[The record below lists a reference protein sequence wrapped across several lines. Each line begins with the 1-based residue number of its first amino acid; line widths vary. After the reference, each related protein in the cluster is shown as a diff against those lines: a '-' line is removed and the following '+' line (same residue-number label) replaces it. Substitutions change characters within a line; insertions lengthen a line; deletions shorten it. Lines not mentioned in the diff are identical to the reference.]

1 MTETQKRIQELKTAI
16 PHVKEKVVAVA
27 SLFAISVA
35 MMASATYAWVTLSR
49 NPQLG
54 GVSTTVSA
62 NGNLEIALSDFDG
75 KVPDPSGTG
84 DSFSAQGQTP
94 HGANTSWGNLI
105 NLSGNYGLE
114 NLVLRPATLNTSYP
128 AWLTGVKYGED
139 GRVQGT
145 ATDYAFTSWG
155 KEADT
160 GKYSF
165 LWSADSRYGVRA
177 ISSVGYPPGAGQS
190 IEQQALQK
198 ASETKENA
206 VALYIAIFN
215 NSEYVTALQDL
226 VSKFAQSK
234 LDGAADFSC
243 SLSSVEQ
250 LLSLLGDFHTAI
262 VRYGDA
268 MVELA
273 NAQIKFST
281 SSTDKTPYTL
291 DTLMASTAAQL
302 TARGVD
308 LGDCK
313 DLDKTNRHSTKNCL
327 EMYKTLKNKVKT
339 NYDALKNV
347 VDNAGGTTV
356 NWSQISSVVNALI
369 NVDKVTINGMT
380 AAQLNANKSEA
391 IGLLGG
397 GQKPVVISEGTIRD
411 FELLSGARVKNW
423 SGVVQ
428 VKVKYIIT
436 VTVKGKL
443 QTDLS
448 EDLLVDPP
456 CFNTAYDTTKVKCA
470 AGEYK
475 GELVALDTYGMV
487 LDLWVRSNAPGKDGA
502 GSILTLD
509 GLPKIETHQERRMFI
524 PSGGSESVPVFYYAR
539 PIPGLAEEGDD
550 ALGALAGQGTEEILV
565 YKAKAEDG
573 NEYYYNCGT
582 GNIEFLAVKDET
594 TGIVSNKTDAEGNP
608 IPLTDSDVKEK
619 WDTIKTVVGF
629 ESSNRVWKDGEQVLD
644 PDELSATQGSGSCY
658 VFYADTPEESASAL
672 ELLRHFK
679 LAFISAGGT
688 VMAHAYMD
696 VEHVF
701 AENGKYT
708 VPLVVEANSLETTTA
723 SGDPIYGITQLQQ
736 NTATRISVVVYLDG
750 MGLENNMV
758 MSGESIVGSLNLQF
772 ATTEDL
778 HSMKDEEL
786 SMQTISLSA
795 SISGTAFDY
804 TGSAHTPKLTAY
816 VEGLSPDKVE
826 AIFQRRINA
835 TQGTQMAP
843 VVLNNTSGD
852 VWEGNCSFIKPG
864 TYVLKSLFVDGVEY
878 PLPESEWIT
887 VTVSGFAVGS
897 VSFCDVAGENLALTT
912 DSSVS
917 RSVEVTF
924 TADADKQPSKVAA
937 RFTYKENPEDT
948 NVKYI
953 SSTLTYDAKNDVWR
967 GASTFTA
974 SGIYTLQYLVLD
986 DEYFELDAGKQKT
999 LTAYL
1004 GLRAQVRLL
1013 REGGLTFDF
1022 TGKEQV
1028 NIMAD
1033 ILTDTGDSL
1042 MNMQDVRLYYAKQ
1055 GSSLAE
1061 NGLAAT
1067 VEWTGT
1073 AYEGVFSVEKPG
1085 RFVFLKMTVG
1095 GNELTAAVSASVITC
1110 RSKEPPAITSV
1121 LNTKPQI
1128 IHTADSEVAYYS
1140 VGLSNVDGADG
1151 IWAVFDG
1158 VDDPIPFESGADG
1171 VYRFPFPTNQ
1181 HGNQNGVWTVKE
1193 IRVKG
1198 VYDAAGN
1205 FYGDGE
1211 EAKAEYYALDPKA
1224 GSALTTFT
1232 VIDVV
1237 DIRVD
1242 NGGTLDGV
1250 FMQEHDL
1257 PENFG
1262 VTVDIKGFEAHGGLE
1277 KATGLK
1283 IGNVLIT
1290 LQHQNGTSQASGGYS
1305 LPEGYK
1311 DTYSY
1316 VTTGGAGRFVAEN
1329 SENEKLRYA
1338 GKYSNKVTV
1347 NLDDAATGATVV
1359 TYVADNSTATTLTV
1373 TSATPTVEISGI
1385 TPTGTI
1391 SVDETGNA
1399 SGHKDNVTVPTP
1411 TSTSATVYFVCTKVH
1426 HDGLCGIGAY
1436 DEHLYENLPTVSIKL
1451 QNMGNANS
1459 AVLSFGSGNPVFEWA
1474 PGQEI
1479 STCSIG
1485 QTKNSQKEK
1494 VTIGTVE
1501 ANKLILTYGGV
1512 EYTFTVPTLQINNP
1526 Y

>member
-54 GVSTTVSA
+54 GVNTTVSA
-62 NGNLEIALSDFDG
+62 NGNLEIALSG
-75 KVPDPSGTG
+75 YEGMEPNSSGPN
-84 DSFSAQGQTP
+84 DSFSAQGQTT
-94 HGANTSWGNLI
+94 HGANMTWGNLI
-105 NLSGNYGLE
+105 NLSAGYGLE

-155 KEADT
+155 KEAET

-190 IEQQALQK
+190 VEQQALQK

-206 VALYIAIFN
+206 VAQYMGMFN
-215 NSEYVTALQDL
+215 NSDYVTALQDL

-234 LDGAADFSC
+234 LDGAADFDC
-243 SLSSVEQ
+243 SLDSVEQ
-250 LLSLLGDFHTAI
+250 LLFLMDDFHTAI

-291 DTLMASTAAQL
+291 DTLMAASAADL
-302 TARGVD
+302 EKRGVD
-308 LGDCK
+308 LGDCAGIGTAPRHPSK
-313 DLDKTNRHSTKNCL
+313 DCL
-327 EMYKTLKNKVKT
+327 ATYKALKNKVKT
-339 NYDALKNV
+339 NYDALKVV

-356 NWSQISSVVNALI
+356 KWSQIKAIVNALI
-369 NVDKVTINGMT
+369 NVDKVKIAGMT
-380 AAQLNANKSEA
+380 ATELNANKSEA
-391 IGLLGG
+391 IKLLGG

-428 VKVKYIIT
+428 VKVKYLINVT
-436 VTVKGKL
+436 VTGKL

-448 EDLLVDPP
+448 VDLLVDPP
-456 CFNTAYDTTKVKCA
+456 CFNTAYDTTKTKCA

-502 GSILTLD
+502 GPILVLD
-509 GLPKIETHQERRMFI
+509 GLPKIETHQERRMFL
-524 PSGGSESVPVFYYAR
+524 PSGESESVPVFYYER
-539 PIPGLAEEGDD
+539 PIAGLAEEGDD
-550 ALGALAGQGTEEILV
+550 ASAGQGTEEILV
-565 YKAKAEDG
+565 YRAKEADG
-573 NEYYYNCGT
+573 NYYYYSCVT
-582 GNIEFLAVKDET
+582 GNMVFQAVKDET
-594 TGIVSNKTDAEGNP
+594 TGEVSNKTDAEGNP

-672 ELLRHFK
+672 ELLAHFR

-688 VMAHAYMD
+688 VMANAHMD

-708 VPLVVEANSLETTTA
+708 VPLVVEANALETTTA

-750 MGLENNMV
+750 MGLENHMV

-778 HSMKDEEL
+778 HSVKDEEL
-786 SMQTISLSA
+786 SMQTISLSTG
-795 SISGTAFDY
+795 ISGTAFDY

-835 TQGTQMAP
+835 TQGTQMEP

-852 VWEGNCSFIKPG
+852 VWEGNCSFVKPG
-864 TYVLKSLFVDGVEY
+864 TYVLKSLFIDGVEY

-887 VTVSGFAVGS
+887 VTVSGFAVGL
-897 VSFCDVAGENLALTT
+897 VSFCDAPGENLALTT
-912 DSSVS
+912 ESSVS
-917 RSVEVTF
+917 RDVEIAF
-924 TADADKQPSKVAA
+924 NADVDKQPSKVAA

-967 GASTFTA
+967 GAATFTA

-1028 NIMAD
+1028 GIVAD
-1033 ILTDTGDSL
+1033 ILTDTDDSL
-1042 MNMQDVRLYYAKQ
+1042 MNMENVHLYYTKQ
-1055 GSSLAE
+1055 GSSLE
-1061 NGLAAT
+1061 DPSLT
-1067 VEWTGT
+1067 TPLEWTGK
-1073 AYEGVFSVEKPG
+1073 AYEGAFTVEKPG
-1085 RFVFLKMTVG
+1085 KFVFLKMTVG
-1095 GNELTAAVSASVITC
+1095 SNELTAAVSASVITC
-1110 RSKEPPAITSV
+1110 RSKEPPSLDSV
-1121 LNTKPQI
+1121 LNTQAQI
-1128 IHTADSEVAYYS
+1128 VHRAASDVAYYS
-1140 VGLSNVDGADG
+1140 AAFSNVDGADG
-1151 IWAVFDG
+1151 IWAVFEG
-1158 VDDPIPFESGADG
+1158 VTDPIPYKDSVDG
-1171 VYRFPFPTNQ
+1171 TYRFPFPTNQ

-1211 EAKAEYYALDPKA
+1211 DAKAEYYVLDPKLEGA
-1224 GSALTTFT
+1224 ITTYT
-1232 VIDVV
+1232 VVDVV
-1237 DIRVD
+1237 DIRMSQAVTL
-1242 NGGTLDGV
+1242 NGT
-1250 FMQEHDL
+1250 FMQQHDL

-1262 VTVDIKGFEAHGGLE
+1262 ATVEIKGFEAYGGFE
-1277 KATGLK
+1277 AATGLK
-1283 IGNVLIT
+1283 IGNVDLVLTHASGSAKDHGGYVLPTSVGTIT
-1290 LQHQNGTSQASGGYS
+1290 QRYVAKSDSGVTGWYPFESGDNDKLYYAGTYGSTVTAQLVNAAGEQVTQFVLDDSTGIALTVKSAAPTVIIDSVNPVGTVNIDKGNGGSGYTPNGGVNSVNSTGTAASVYIVCKQNESKDMCGNVTYSYSYTASKVIVRLTNKGAANKATLTFSNGTSYEWTSDGICERAFGTVSGES
-1305 LPEGYK
+1305 K
-1311 DTYSY
+1311 T
-1316 VTTGGAGRFVAEN
+1316 A
-1329 SENEKLRYA
+1329 A
-1338 GKYSNKVTV
+1338 GKGLTANKLVLTYGGQEYSF
-1347 NLDDAATGATVV
+1347 DI
-1359 TYVADNSTATTLTV
+1359 TTLTV
-1373 TSATPTVEISGI
+1373 
-1385 TPTGTI
+1385 
-1391 SVDETGNA
+1391 
-1399 SGHKDNVTVPTP
+1399 DN
-1411 TSTSATVYFVCTKVH
+1411 
-1426 HDGLCGIGAY
+1426 
-1436 DEHLYENLPTVSIKL
+1436 
-1451 QNMGNANS
+1451 
-1459 AVLSFGSGNPVFEWA
+1459 
-1474 PGQEI
+1474 
-1479 STCSIG
+1479 
-1485 QTKNSQKEK
+1485 
-1494 VTIGTVE
+1494 
-1501 ANKLILTYGGV
+1501 
-1512 EYTFTVPTLQINNP
+1512 EY
-1526 Y
+1526 